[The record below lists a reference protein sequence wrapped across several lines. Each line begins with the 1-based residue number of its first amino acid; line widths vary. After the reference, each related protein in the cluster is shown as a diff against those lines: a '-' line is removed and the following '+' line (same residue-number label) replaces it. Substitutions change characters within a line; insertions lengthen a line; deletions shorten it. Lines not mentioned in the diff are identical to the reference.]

1 MGKIGRFWA
10 KIKFLVKKLLK
21 NLVVIKIMPTFAL
34 AIEKQTP
41 ISCYGRACS
50 SVGRASDS

>member
-21 NLVVIKIMPTFAL
+21 NLVVTKIMPTFAL
-34 AIEKQTP
+34 AIEKQSP
-41 ISCYGRACS
+41 ISC
-50 SVGRASDS
+50 

>member
-1 MGKIGRFWA
+1 MCFCGRFMSKIGRFWV

-34 AIEKQTP
+34 AIEKQTL
-41 ISCYGRACS
+41 ISC
-50 SVGRASDS
+50 